1 MIGYIQENKAEKA
14 LECIRNLL
22 SLQATVLREGNRAEI
37 DSKNLVPGDI
47 VLLKAGDKVPAD
59 VRLYQAERLKAEE
72 SPLTGESASVE
83 KQTAALP
90 EETVLGDRTNMVFSG
105 TSISSGTARGIVVAT
120 GEDTEIG
127 QTNRSMKEVED
138 MKTSLLQQIDTFGKM
153 ISIVILV
160 LALVLFGFRLIIHD
174 YEREE
179 LLLSVIGLKVAAIP
193 EGLPAILTIILALG
207 VQTMAD
213 KKAIMRTLP
222 SVEMFGAVT
231 VICSDKTGTLT
242 KK

>member
-127 QTNRSMKEVED
+127 QTNRSMK
-138 MKTSLLQQIDTFGKM
+138 
-153 ISIVILV
+153 
-160 LALVLFGFRLIIHD
+160 
-174 YEREE
+174 
-179 LLLSVIGLKVAAIP
+179 
-193 EGLPAILTIILALG
+193 
-207 VQTMAD
+207 
-213 KKAIMRTLP
+213 
-222 SVEMFGAVT
+222 
-231 VICSDKTGTLT
+231 
-242 KK
+242 

>member
-1 MIGYIQENKAEKA
+1 
-14 LECIRNLL
+14 
-22 SLQATVLREGNRAEI
+22 
-37 DSKNLVPGDI
+37 
-47 VLLKAGDKVPAD
+47 
-59 VRLYQAERLKAEE
+59 
-72 SPLTGESASVE
+72 
-83 KQTAALP
+83 
-90 EETVLGDRTNMVFSG
+90 
-105 TSISSGTARGIVVAT
+105 
-120 GEDTEIG
+120 
-127 QTNRSMKEVED
+127 